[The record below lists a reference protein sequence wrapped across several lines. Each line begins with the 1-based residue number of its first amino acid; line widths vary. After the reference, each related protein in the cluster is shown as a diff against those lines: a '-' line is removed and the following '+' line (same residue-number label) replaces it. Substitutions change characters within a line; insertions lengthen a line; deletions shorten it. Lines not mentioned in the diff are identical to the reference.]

1 MTIDWF
7 TFVAQIINFL
17 ILLGLLWRFL
27 YRPIV
32 RAMDEREA
40 TITARMEEARRQR
53 RQAEEG
59 ARAYRKK
66 LADLDGRREELLAQA
81 KEESERR
88 RKELL
93 AEARRQA
100 EQMRAKWF
108 GAVEQQIGSFLK
120 DLRRRCGEQVCAAA
134 RRVLE
139 DLAHADLERRVL
151 AVFVERIRELSGSD
165 SRQLREGAAASDGG
179 VEVRSA
185 FDISGEQRE
194 RISSAVAGQLGHGA
208 EIRFTN
214 SSDLICGIE
223 LRAGSWKLAWNVD
236 AYLKGLEESVA
247 AALAD
252 ETEERDRSEGHNRQ
266 EAAQERTQ
274 ED

>member
-7 TFVAQIINFL
+7 TFIAQIVNFL
-17 ILLGLLWRFL
+17 ILLALLWRFL

-40 TITARMEEARRQR
+40 TITARMEETRQQR
-53 RQAEEG
+53 QQAEEE
-59 ARAYRKK
+59 ARAYGRQR
-66 LADLDGRREELLAQA
+66 AELDGRREELLTQAQ
-81 KEESERR
+81 EESERR

-100 EQMRAKWF
+100 EQMKTKWF
-108 GAVEQQIGSFLK
+108 GAVEQQIDSFLK

-139 DLAHADLERRVL
+139 ELAHADLEQRVL
-151 AVFVERIRELSGSD
+151 AVFVERIRDLSESD

-179 VEVRSA
+179 VEVCSA
-185 FDISGEQRE
+185 FDISGEQGE
-194 RISSAVAGQLGHGA
+194 RISSAVAGQLGHDA
-208 EIRFTN
+208 DIRFAN
-214 SSDLICGIE
+214 SSGLICGIE

-252 ETEERDRSEGHNRQ
+252 ETEERDRSEGHSGQ
-266 EAAQERTQ
+266 ETAQERTQ